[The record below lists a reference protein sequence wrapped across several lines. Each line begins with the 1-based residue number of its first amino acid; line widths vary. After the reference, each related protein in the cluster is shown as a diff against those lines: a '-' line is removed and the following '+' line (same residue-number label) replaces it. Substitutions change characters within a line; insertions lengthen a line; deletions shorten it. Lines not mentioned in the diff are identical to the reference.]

1 MTQTKIMCHHRQQL
15 SMQKLTSSGFTLVE
29 LMIAMV
35 VFVVVAGAA
44 FSLFNKQVQLITHQQ
59 NLSAVNIGLRNA
71 MAQVEMDLSGAGQNL
86 LKNVPNAPSIS
97 LGVIIQNDS
106 PGTAGVPACA
116 VNTATWAYP
125 VPSACFDSVEIMGGP
140 KSCNGCAATSPFY
153 PTVPVLQI
161 VGVADA
167 IPTNPADP
175 VTTSAV
181 APIYLIDAN
190 PSDTV
195 SLATIASN
203 FRTGDELLVLNPSNT
218 PLTTIPPTQP
228 HCPSN
233 PSAAFASQSSFCM
246 TAVTLTSNASAL
258 VAGCPNS
265 LASCIKLN
273 SYNTTSVNGTPGAL
287 DDPLGIFIDAL
298 APNGY
303 NYYNSISPGPY
314 GGGGNPNA
322 YVIDL
327 GAPGAGSASVWY
339 AVQTNPANA
348 NDTQL
353 MRCLGAPCAA
363 GGGQPLTDQVIGFKV
378 GAAVWNEDPS
388 VAQTDLS
395 SYFYNAALFCNGAIW
410 TSNNPVTFTS
420 CTTTPP
426 PNNDPYD
433 FSLIQSARVS
443 VVARTTPNMDPA
455 LPTFKNGFD
464 NGPYLVQQASVVVD
478 LRNMSNPNLGN

>member
-1 MTQTKIMCHHRQQL
+1 MTRTRRDYLEQHESARL
-15 SMQKLTSSGFTLVE
+15 GSERGFTLVE
-29 LMIAMV
+29 LMIAMAI
-35 VFVVVAGAA
+35 FVIVAGAA
-44 FSLFNKQVQLITHQQ
+44 FSLFNKQTQLVTHQQ

-71 MAQVEMDLSGAGQNL
+71 MAQMEIDLSGAGQNL

-116 VNTATWAYP
+116 VNTATWTYP
-125 VPSACFDSVEIMGGP
+125 VPSACFDSIEITGGP
-140 KSCNGCAATSPFY
+140 KTCSGCAATSPFY
-153 PTVPVLQI
+153 PGVPVMQI
-161 VGVADA
+161 IDTAADTTTAGTAIYVADA
-167 IPTNPADP
+167 NPT
-175 VTTSAV
+175 
-181 APIYLIDAN
+181 
-190 PSDTV
+190 DTV
-195 SLATIASN
+195 SVATIASN
-203 FRTGDELLVLNPSNT
+203 FRSGDELLILNPSNT
-218 PLTTIPPTQP
+218 PPTTNPPTQP

-246 TAVTLTSNASAL
+246 TVVTLTAPAVAL
-258 VAGCPNS
+258 ATGCPNGNNP
-265 LASCIKLN
+265 CVKLP
-273 SYNTTSVNGTPGAL
+273 SYNATNANGTPTSV
-287 DDPLGIFIDAL
+287 DDPLGVLIDAL

-327 GAPGAGSASVWY
+327 GAVGAGSSTVWY
-339 AVQTNPANA
+339 AVQTNAANA
-348 NDTQL
+348 TDTQL

-378 GAAVWNEDPS
+378 GAAVWNEDPA

-395 SYFYNAALFCNGAIW
+395 SYFYNAALYCNGAIW
-410 TSNNPVTFTS
+410 TNNNPVTFTG
-420 CTTTPP
+420 CTATPP

-433 FSLIQSARVS
+433 FSLIQSVRVS
-443 VVARTTPNMDPA
+443 LVARTTPSMDAA
-455 LPTFKNGFD
+455 LATFKNGFD

-478 LRNMSNPNLGN
+478 LRNMSDPNLGN